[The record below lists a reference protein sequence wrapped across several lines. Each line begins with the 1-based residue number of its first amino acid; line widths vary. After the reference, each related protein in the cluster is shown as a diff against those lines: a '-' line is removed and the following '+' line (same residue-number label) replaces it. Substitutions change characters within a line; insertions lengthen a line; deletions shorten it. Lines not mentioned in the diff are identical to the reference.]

1 MHKAL
6 AAITLALMLAAG
18 AADARDRSVPR
29 QFQKIHP
36 CPATGKRTAPCPG
49 WQIDHRI
56 PLKCGGADKIGNLQ
70 WLTIHDHKAK
80 TRREARWCR
89 R

>member
-1 MHKAL
+1 M
-6 AAITLALMLAAG
+6 AG
-18 AADARDRSVPR
+18 NIYANESSCQYGNGLLIA
-29 QFQKIHP
+29 
-36 CPATGKRTAPCPG
+36 PAYPVA
-49 WQIDHRI
+49 QHHRI

-70 WLTIHDHKAK
+70 WLIIHDHKAR